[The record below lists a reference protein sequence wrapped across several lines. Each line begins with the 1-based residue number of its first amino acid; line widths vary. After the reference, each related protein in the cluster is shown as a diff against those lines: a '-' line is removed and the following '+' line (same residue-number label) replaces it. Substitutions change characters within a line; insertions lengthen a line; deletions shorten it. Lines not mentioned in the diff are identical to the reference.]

1 MSKAESY
8 EAARETIKGA
18 RPLLSHLRE
27 GGAEQEADLVLGLL
41 NYAADFQS
49 DAEEETTRA
58 VPEVTR
64 LEVGS
69 LKHRGG
75 VPGRWT
81 SLAYYGRSNYIR
93 DPEGCGEL

>member
-41 NYAADFQS
+41 NYAADFQT
-49 DAEEETTRA
+49 DTEEESRA

-69 LKHRGG
+69 LKNRGG
-75 VPGRWT
+75 IPGRWT

-93 DPEGCGEL
+93 DPENAWENF